1 MNDNKDGILVIVP
14 ACNEERNIK
23 RVIDDLHSQAPE
35 TDYIIINDGSID
47 NTRGVC
53 RRNNLHYLDL
63 PVNLGIGGGMQ
74 AGYRYA
80 RENGYHIAI
89 QLDGDGQHDPCYIR
103 EMVTLLREGQAD
115 VVIGSRF
122 LEGQGFQSSR
132 ARRLG
137 IGFLSRLIRLCC
149 GVKVRDVTSGY
160 RAVNRRFIEIY
171 ADEYAQDYPEPEAI
185 ICAALHGARI
195 TEIPVVMRHRSEG
208 QSSISTWRPIYYMI
222 KVSLAILV
230 YWPTLRK
237 RYN

>member
-1 MNDNKDGILVIVP
+1 MNDNKGRILVIVP

-23 RVIDDLHSQAPE
+23 RVIDDLRSKAPG
-35 TDYIIINDGSID
+35 TDYIIINDGSTD
-47 NTRGVC
+47 NTRDVC
-53 RRNNLHYLDL
+53 CRHHLHYLDL
-63 PVNLGIGGGMQ
+63 PINLGIGGGMQ

-80 RENGYHIAI
+80 REKGYHIAI
-89 QLDGDGQHDPCYIR
+89 QLDGDGQHDPGYIK
-103 EMVTLLREGQAD
+103 EMVTLLRNEQAD

-132 ARRLG
+132 ARRAG

-149 GVKVRDVTSGY
+149 GVNIRDVTSGY

-171 ADEYAQDYPEPEAI
+171 AEEYAQDYPEPEAI
-185 ICAALHGARI
+185 ICAALHGASI

-208 QSSISTWRPIYYMI
+208 QSSISSWRSIYYMI
-222 KVSLAILV
+222 KVSLAILI